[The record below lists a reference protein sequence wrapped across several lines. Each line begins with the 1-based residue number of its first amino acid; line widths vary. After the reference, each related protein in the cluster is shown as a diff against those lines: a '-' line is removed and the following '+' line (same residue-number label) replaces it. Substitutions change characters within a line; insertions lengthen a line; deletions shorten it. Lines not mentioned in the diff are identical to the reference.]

1 MIDKILILSQERFER
16 LILPKVDEL
25 SDTFF
30 ISILDPDTED
40 KLREDTINF
49 KTWKF
54 YDLEEDIN
62 TYKAISSQQAEE
74 ISQFINDNFG
84 KKLIVHCHAG
94 ISRSSAIAE
103 FYFESLGGSYREL
116 IDVYQNIIPNGRVL
130 RYLRMTQ
137 KKSNNININFI

>member
-16 LILPKVDEL
+16 SILPKVDEL

-40 KLREDTINF
+40 KLREDSINF

-62 TYKAISSQQAEE
+62 TYKAISFHHISLMLVEVTFTLVMTTEE
-74 ISQFINDNFG
+74 
-84 KKLIVHCHAG
+84 L
-94 ISRSSAIAE
+94 E
-103 FYFESLGGSYREL
+103 
-116 IDVYQNIIPNGRVL
+116 
-130 RYLRMTQ
+130 
-137 KKSNNININFI
+137 